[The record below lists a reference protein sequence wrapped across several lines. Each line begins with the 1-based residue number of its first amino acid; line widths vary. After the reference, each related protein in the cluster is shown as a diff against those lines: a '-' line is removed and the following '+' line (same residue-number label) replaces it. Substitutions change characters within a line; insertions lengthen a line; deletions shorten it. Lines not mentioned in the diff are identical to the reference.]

1 MAQLTAPA
9 PRHDAA
15 AAHPF
20 ACALLVLAGASLFG
34 TVGTVQVLGP
44 DVAPSALASARL
56 LLTGLLFVLVAVV
69 AGRGLLL
76 VAVVRQAPAWWAG
89 LGQAAFNL
97 SFLAAMREAGV
108 AVGTL
113 VAIGATPVVTGLV
126 TRHVTRGWAAATAV
140 AVAGLALLVLG
151 QQDAAAAPG
160 PLGVLLA
167 LGAAVSYATY
177 IVAGNVAE
185 ARGLDTYA
193 FLGAAF
199 GVAALLTL
207 PWLLTAELSWLG
219 STGGLLL
226 LGYLVLVPTV
236 LAYNLFNRGLRG
248 VRSSTASTLALVEP
262 VVAATLAYALLG
274 ERLGPL
280 GIAGAVLILL
290 GLLLIVRS
298 AARAEPPAHDR
309 QAVRGAAPGM
319 GQSPGA

>member
-1 MAQLTAPA
+1 
-9 PRHDAA
+9 
-15 AAHPF
+15 
-20 ACALLVLAGASLFG
+20 
-34 TVGTVQVLGP
+34 
-44 DVAPSALASARL
+44 
-56 LLTGLLFVLVAVV
+56 
-69 AGRGLLL
+69 
-76 VAVVRQAPAWWAG
+76 
-89 LGQAAFNL
+89 
-97 SFLAAMREAGV
+97 
-108 AVGTL
+108 
-113 VAIGATPVVTGLV
+113 
-126 TRHVTRGWAAATAV
+126 
-140 AVAGLALLVLG
+140 
-151 QQDAAAAPG
+151 APG

-280 GIAGAVLILL
+280 GIVGAVLILL

-309 QAVRGAAPGM
+309 QAVRGVVPGM